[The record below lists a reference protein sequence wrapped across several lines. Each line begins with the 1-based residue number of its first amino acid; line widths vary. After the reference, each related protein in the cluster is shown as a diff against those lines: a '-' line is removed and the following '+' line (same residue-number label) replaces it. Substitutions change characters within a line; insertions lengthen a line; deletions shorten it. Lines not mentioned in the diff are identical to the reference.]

1 MPTNAEIAATLLR
14 AAAKFFRD
22 VASQNSE
29 VGEQMRT
36 NADTYDTVADLVQH
50 DPTGST
56 DIGDDSV
63 NDNGG

>member
-22 VASQNSE
+22 VASQNPE

-36 NADTYDTVADLVQH
+36 NADTYDTVADLVQN
-50 DPTGST
+50 DPNGNTEMNNGEGTG
-56 DIGDDSV
+56 G
-63 NDNGG
+63 

>member
-1 MPTNAEIAATLLR
+1 MPTNAEFAATLLR

-22 VASQNSE
+22 VANQNPE

-36 NADTYDTVADLVQH
+36 NADTYDTVAEMVEK
-50 DPTGST
+50 DPTASF
-56 DIGDDSV
+56 DIA